1 MLVLLVLISG
11 TLTIFLVRQWRFAKT
26 DLDVLRPQAA
36 QLINDYNRVSA
47 PAMQDFVR
55 KLAEYSKNHPD
66 FAPIAAKY
74 RLTDSL
80 GKAATTSTSSP
91 SSGVPKK

>member
-1 MLVLLVLISG
+1 MPLWDFEYDC
-11 TLTIFLVRQWRFAKT
+11 LTPAQCDCKPAFAKRHRIT
-26 DLDVLRPQAA
+26 AE
-36 QLINDYNRVSA
+36 NFSA